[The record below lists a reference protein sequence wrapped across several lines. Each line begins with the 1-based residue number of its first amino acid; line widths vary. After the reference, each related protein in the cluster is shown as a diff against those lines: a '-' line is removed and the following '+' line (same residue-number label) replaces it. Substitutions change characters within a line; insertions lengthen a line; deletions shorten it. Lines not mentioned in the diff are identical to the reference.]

1 MARTTKG
8 TCKAIMQALR
18 GRGLEYGC
26 RRHELIT
33 AIIDVAG
40 STKETRDKYVTEMKR
55 HRFCK
60 QADGS
65 NFTLNFAAVD
75 EDDEMN
81 LIGDLTIRIEML
93 ENGLEE
99 LAAFVRSADQHGS

>member
-26 RRHELIT
+26 SRHELLT
-33 AIIDVAG
+33 AIVDVAG
-40 STKETRDKYVTEMKR
+40 STKETRDKYMTEMKR
-55 HRFCK
+55 HRFIK
-60 QADGS
+60 QVDGG
-65 NFTLNFAAVD
+65 NFSLNFVTVD

-81 LIGDLTIRIEML
+81 LIGDLTIRVEML
-93 ENGLEE
+93 EKGLEE
-99 LAAFVRSADQHGS
+99 LAAYVRSDQHGS

>member
-26 RRHELIT
+26 TRNELMT
-33 AIIDVAG
+33 AVVDIAG
-40 STKETRDKYVTEMKR
+40 STKETRDKYMTELKR
-55 HRFCK
+55 HRFVK
-60 QADGS
+60 PVDGG

-75 EDDEMN
+75 EDDEIS
-81 LIGDLTIRIEML
+81 LLGDLTIRVEIL
-93 ENGLEE
+93 ESE
-99 LAAFVRSADQHGS
+99 LKKLVAFVRGDLDES

>member
-26 RRHELIT
+26 TRHELIT

-40 STKETRDKYVTEMKR
+40 STKETRDKYMTEMKR
-55 HRFCK
+55 HRFVK
-60 QADGS
+60 QVDGGS
-65 NFTLNFAAVD
+65 FALNFTAVD

-81 LIGDLTIRIEML
+81 LIGDLTIRVEMIEK
-93 ENGLEE
+93 E
-99 LAAFVRSADQHGS
+99 LGELIVHVKGDPDES

>member
-26 RRHELIT
+26 SRHELIT

-40 STKETRDKYVTEMKR
+40 STKETRDKYMTEMKR
-55 HRFCK
+55 HRFVK
-60 QADGS
+60 QVDGG

-75 EDDEMN
+75 EDDEIS
-81 LIGDLTIRIEML
+81 LIGDLTIRVEMIEK
-93 ENGLEE
+93 E
-99 LAAFVRSADQHGS
+99 LKELVASVRGDLDGC

>member
-26 RRHELIT
+26 SRPELIT
-33 AIIDVAG
+33 AIVDIAG
-40 STKETRDKYVTEMKR
+40 STKETRDKYMTELKR
-55 HRFCK
+55 HRFVK
-60 QADGS
+60 QVDGG

-75 EDDEMN
+75 EDDEIS
-81 LIGDLTIRIEML
+81 LIGDLTIRVDIIESVL
-93 ENGLEE
+93 EKLG
-99 LAAFVRSADQHGS
+99 ASVRGDPDES